1 MIGPVTYNTY
11 YFCNLPHRFRYF
23 LTDDTELPVQG
34 DDLGMGAKGKL
45 YNSWSDPKTKG
56 TMPID
61 MVDDKPIVS
70 EDFKKAMMSKKV
82 TNALSGVDICD
93 VPECYCK
100 AQGGEEST
108 LSLSRCQ
115 TPQLSESGSVT
126 PKESG
131 MKNVK
136 V

>member
-34 DDLGMGAKGKL
+34 DDLGMGANGKL

-131 MKNVK
+131 MKN
-136 V
+136 